1 MFLVI
6 LGLILFL
13 VGVVA
18 GKADGV
24 VSKLRNALRFAGL
37 ALIGLGVFTSTVR
50 QIDSGS
56 IGVLRL
62 FGQVQKDK
70 VLYEGLNFVNPLYDV
85 EEMSLR
91 QQNYTMSTVH
101 DEGQKPTDDAVR
113 VRCNDGLEVSLD
125 ITVLYR
131 LLPEKAADVFQILG
145 RQYEELFVRPVIRSR
160 IREAAVY
167 FAATDLYSGKRADFE
182 NMLRDLLASDFG
194 KNGFEL
200 KQVLIRNVTL
210 PETVTKSIEQKIA
223 AIQDAQ
229 RQDYILEQVKK
240 QAEQK
245 RQEAQ
250 GIADAQKI
258 LASGLSDK
266 ILQFEAIK
274 VQKELVNSPNSK
286 IIVMGGKTPLIL
298 DAKDGK

>member
-18 GKADGV
+18 SKTDSV
-24 VSKLRNALRFAGL
+24 ISKLRNALRFAGIVL
-37 ALIGLGVFTSTVR
+37 VALGILTSTVR

-91 QQNYTMSTVH
+91 QQNYTMSSVH
-101 DEGQKPTDDAVR
+101 DEGQKSGDDAVH

-131 LLPEKAADVFQILG
+131 LLPNNAADVFQILG
-145 RQYEELFVRPVIRSR
+145 RQYEEQFVRPVIRSR

-167 FAATDLYSGKRADFE
+167 YAATDLYSGKRADFE
-182 NMLRDLLASDFG
+182 RMLRDLLSVDFE

-229 RQDYILEQVKK
+229 RQDYVLEQVKK

-258 LASGLSDK
+258 LSSGLSDK

-286 IIVMGGKTPLIL
+286 IIVMGGKAPLIL
-298 DAKDGK
+298 DTRDGK